1 MIQPQQREPTP
12 GRFQA
17 RHQVG
22 GTKIYLGCFDSAV
35 EAAVAHAQAVEE
47 AGPPRAPKRSPEPPK
62 ARPPK
67 KRRSAAAG
75 PSAVSTPFPSFRPL
89 PVIVAKPGSTY
100 DGMRGRVASSSNG
113 FYRVELD
120 GVGVH
125 LFRRRDLSLSI
136 DYERDGGGAT
146 APSPDPRLPPGWV
159 EESRQRKSGTVY
171 RIYYGPAGEYAESIR
186 QAWAGGKG
194 ARGGAIRPATVA
206 AAEGPPPEG
215 GPSPAPTA
223 SVPESSQP
231 HPIGMQLVVQALH
244 SVGLSQYADGFDEQG
259 YDDLNYLCGMDAA
272 ERAVVAEATKMR
284 PGHAAKFVMFGL
296 RSPA

>member
-1 MIQPQQREPTP
+1 M
-12 GRFQA
+12 A
-17 RHQVG
+17 
-22 GTKIYLGCFDSAV
+22 Y
-35 EAAVAHAQAVEE
+35 AQAVEE
-47 AGPPRAPKRSPEPPK
+47 AGPPRPPKRSPEPPK
-62 ARPPK
+62 APPP

-75 PSAVSTPFPSFRPL
+75 PSAASTPFLTHRQPL

-100 DGMRGRVASSSNG
+100 DGKRGRVASSSNG
-113 FYRVELD
+113 YYRVELD
-120 GVGVH
+120 GLGMH
-125 LFRRRDLSLSI
+125 NFRRRDLSFSNGC
-136 DYERDGGGAT
+136 EHDGGGAT
-146 APSPDPRLPPGWV
+146 APSPDPGLPPGWV
-159 EESRQRKSGTVY
+159 EERRQRKSGNVY
-171 RIYYGPAGEYAESIR
+171 HIYYGPAGEYAESIP

-194 ARGGAIRPATVA
+194 ARGAAICPATVVA
-206 AAEGPPPEG
+206 AAGGPPPEG
-215 GPSPAPTA
+215 GPLAASTA

-284 PGHAAKFVMFGL
+284 PGHAAKFVRFGL